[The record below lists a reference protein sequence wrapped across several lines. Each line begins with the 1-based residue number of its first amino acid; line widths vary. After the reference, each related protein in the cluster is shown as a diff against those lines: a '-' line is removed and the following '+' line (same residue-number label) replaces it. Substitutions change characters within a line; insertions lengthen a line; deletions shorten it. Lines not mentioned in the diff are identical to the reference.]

1 MPGRISGTSFF
12 PGGAGL
18 WDTAPNRPLPPMPV
32 NGVMILGHDFHS
44 KAAFDKSFA
53 KGGELAID
61 AAGKAHSSV
70 PSWSNLTVMLRDFG
84 IPPQRCFFTN
94 VYMGLR
100 RDDKTTGRFPGSN
113 DEAFLERCRAFFCR
127 QLEAQ
132 QPRLILTLGAW
143 VPRFLAPMAD
153 QLIHWRG
160 LRNLKAIDAIEQ
172 AVRHAV
178 EFTHASAPSCSV
190 VCLTHPS
197 LRGANV
203 GRRKFRSIDGPAAES
218 AMVAEG
224 IRVSEVDLRAV

>member
-1 MPGRISGTSFF
+1 
-12 PGGAGL
+12 
-18 WDTAPNRPLPPMPV
+18 MPV
-32 NGVMILGHDFHS
+32 EGVMILGHDFHS

-61 AAGKAHSSV
+61 AAGLAHSSV
-70 PSWSNLTVMLRDFG
+70 PSWSNLTEMLRDFG

-94 VYMGLR
+94 AYMGLR
-100 RDDKTTGRFPGSN
+100 LNDKTTGRFPGAN
-113 DEAFLERCRAFFCR
+113 DEGFVERCRAFFCR

-132 QPRLILTLGAW
+132 QPRLILALGAW

-153 QLIHWRG
+153 RLSDWRG
-160 LRNLKAIDAIEQ
+160 LGTLTAIDAIEQ

-178 EFTHASAPSCSV
+178 VFAHASALPCSV

-203 GRRKFRSIDGPAAES
+203 GRREFRSMYGEAAES
-218 AMVAEG
+218 AMLAES
-224 IRVSEVDLRAV
+224 IRISGVDLRVV